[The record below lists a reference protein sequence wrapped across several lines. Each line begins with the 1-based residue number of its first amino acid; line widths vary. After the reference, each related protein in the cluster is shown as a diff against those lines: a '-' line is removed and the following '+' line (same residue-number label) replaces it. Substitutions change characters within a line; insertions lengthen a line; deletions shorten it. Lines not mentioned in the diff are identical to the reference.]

1 MAVRDDRSDVK
12 QTTAGFRGPLMVQS
26 LTSAKSKFL
35 SLLIGLFPDLEAPL
49 QEIRDRL
56 VDLHPITKRNYYH
69 PDMHGSWSIKAVL
82 PTVAPDLSY
91 EELDIVSSGT
101 MAEPV
106 FLEMIDQVTKNK
118 RSAELREALLRYC
131 KMDTEAMVRLAH
143 YLEGSV

>member
-1 MAVRDDRSDVK
+1 
-12 QTTAGFRGPLMVQS
+12 MVQS